1 MADNFIQIS
10 HDNRYYVIN
19 KDDSLKSLLTHEGL
33 LRLPLSVWKGL
44 FERKDGVCYF
54 KLMLPVLE
62 AVIKAYDKSSN
73 VNSFYYNDKEYW
85 LDKAT
90 RVGLQNLANCSTG
103 NMSLVLGSEIIE
115 LPVDK
120 VKEFLAQLE
129 VYAGKCYINTTQH
142 LLAIKELKT
151 VEDVVK
157 YDYTSGYP
165 DKITLNE

>member
-1 MADNFIQIS
+1 MQIS

-19 KDDSLKSLLTHEGL
+19 KDDSLKSLLTHEEL
-33 LRLPLSVWKGL
+33 LRLPLSVWKEL

-62 AVIKAYDKSSN
+62 AAIKAYDKSSN
-73 VNSFYYNDKEYW
+73 VDSFYYNDKEYW

-90 RVGLQNLANCSTG
+90 RVGLQNLANCSTD

-120 VKEFLAQLE
+120 VKEFLA
-129 VYAGKCYINTTQH
+129 
-142 LLAIKELKT
+142 
-151 VEDVVK
+151 
-157 YDYTSGYP
+157 
-165 DKITLNE
+165 

>member
-1 MADNFIQIS
+1 MADNFMQIS

-19 KDDSLKSLLTHEGL
+19 KDDSLKTLLTQEEL
-33 LRLPLSVWKGL
+33 LKLPLSVWKEL
-44 FERKDGVCYF
+44 FELKDGVCYF
-54 KLMLPVLE
+54 RLMLQVLE
-62 AVIKAYDKSSN
+62 AAIKAYDKSSN
-73 VNSFYYNDKEYW
+73 VDSFYYNDKEYW

-90 RVGLQNLANCSTG
+90 RVGLQNLANCSTD

-129 VYAGKCYINTTQH
+129 VYAGKCYVNTTQH

-151 VEDVVK
+151 VEDVIK

>member
-1 MADNFIQIS
+1 MADNFMQIS

-19 KDDSLKSLLTHEGL
+19 KDDSLKSLLTHEEL
-33 LRLPLSVWKGL
+33 LRLPLSVWKEL

-62 AVIKAYDKSSN
+62 AASKAYDKSSN
-73 VNSFYYNDKEYW
+73 VDSFYYNDKEYW

-90 RVGLQNLANCSTG
+90 RVGLQNLANCSTD

-120 VKEFLAQLE
+120 VKEFLAKLE
-129 VYAGKCYINTTQH
+129 VYAGKCYVNTTQH

-151 VEDVVK
+151 VEDVIK

>member
-62 AVIKAYDKSSN
+62 AVIKAYDKSFN

-90 RVGLQNLANCSTG
+90 RVGLQNLITSGADNISILLG
-103 NMSLVLGSEIIE
+103 DQLVE
-115 LPVDK
+115 LTPDK
-120 VKEFLAQLE
+120 AKEFLSQLE
-129 VYAGKCYINTTQH
+129 MYAGKCFVNTAKHLIN
-142 LLAIKELKT
+142 IKSLKT
-151 VEDVVK
+151 VQDIID